1 MTDTT
6 SIIKFLSDELYN
18 YRMEEKKKHDLMVSI
33 QISMIEKGKF
43 EKNTELYNKG
53 VENMTDLSESLI
65 DINAV
70 IDFIKSSL
78 KKKIVSDDGNK
89 KLNSIIEMK
98 LISPVLDAKMKDF
111 YDSMEE
117 ETLVKEKEKLNKE
130 MELMLLNKEYDDFT
144 KAKIKYEYIQKAIE
158 FFKDYDSDS

>member
-1 MTDTT
+1 MTETT

-65 DINAV
+65 DVNAV

-78 KKKIVSDDGNK
+78 KKKIGNDDK

-98 LISPVLDAKMKDF
+98 LMSPVLDAKMKSF
-111 YDSMEE
+111 YDSMDE
-117 ETLVKEKEKLNKE
+117 ETLIKEKEKLNKE
-130 MELMLLNKEYDDFT
+130 MQLMLLNKEYDDFT
-144 KAKIKYEYIQKAIE
+144 KAKIKYEYIQEAIE
-158 FFKDYDSDS
+158 YYKDSDSD